1 MKNYLELIPVSAK
14 IHRRQTRMTRWCIV
28 ISVFLISVIFGM
40 ADMFLQSQKNLAIM
54 IDGAWHVA
62 FRELD
67 AEQMAFLS
75 ARPEVKTVTRYAA
88 ANYKLNMDYEV
99 GGVQTVLCGFD
110 ETFFEIYPAAG
121 LLEGSFPKGTE
132 EALVSEGMRNR
143 LGLGIGDEVEMTTPG
158 GSLSFRISGF
168 VEDTSMMLK
177 TDAFGLFVNTDTYL
191 SCFREATL
199 REDFVCY
206 VEFLPHCRIQKA
218 IRDICGQ
225 LHIPEDKVSENA
237 RLMGTLMQSSDHY
250 ILMLYLIAFL
260 LAVLVAVSGMMM
272 ILGSMNS
279 NVAQRTEFF
288 GMMRCLGATGKQ
300 VRRYVRMEAAFWCL
314 KAIPPGLFAS
324 VLTVWGLCRM
334 LKVIT
339 PTWFGE
345 MPGFG
350 VSMPG
355 VFFGAVIGFLTVF
368 FASRTPT
375 RKAAEVS
382 PLTAVSGN
390 ADTVFAAKRAA
401 NTGRMHVE
409 TALGLHHAAG
419 SRKNLILLTSSFA
432 FSIIL
437 FLGFG
442 IGVDFMKHAIKTLR
456 PYTPDV
462 AMISHDN
469 ACSIPDSLYAELKGM
484 EQKGN
489 VGIRRVYG
497 RSFAYD
503 LPVHMQGES
512 KTAMLVSYEAYQF
525 GWAESSLTQGDME
538 SAENGEGILLVEKQ
552 GFVSEPGSEIELETD
567 RGIQRVRVSG
577 VLRDA
582 PFDGGEDVGT
592 IICSEDLFR
601 ELTGETGYTIL
612 DIQLR
617 DRSDETVEKLRSMAG
632 DAYSFSDS
640 RASNRET
647 RAVYFSFALFVYGFL
662 AVVALI
668 AVFHII
674 NSVGMSVSARMRQYG
689 AMRAIGISIR
699 QLQSMIAAE
708 TFAYLAGGMA
718 EGLLVGLPLHYYLYR
733 QAVTQRWG
741 DAWSLPVAECLII
754 AAVMT
759 AAAAAAMLGPVHRIR
774 RMSVVET
781 IGM

>member
-1 MKNYLELIPVSAK
+1 MKNYLDLIPVSAK
-14 IHRRQTRMTRWCIV
+14 VHRRQTRMTRWCIV
-28 ISVFLISVIFGM
+28 ISVFLISAIFGM

-67 AEQMAFLS
+67 EEQMAFLS

-88 ANYKLNMDYEV
+88 ANYKMNMDYEV

-121 LLEGSFPKGTE
+121 LLEGRFPKGTD
-132 EALVSEGMRNR
+132 EALVSESMRNR

-158 GSLSFRISGF
+158 GFLSFRISGF

-177 TDAFGLFVNTDTYL
+177 ADAFGLFVNTDTYL

-225 LHIPEDKVSENA
+225 LHIPEDQVSENA
-237 RLMGTLMQSSDHY
+237 RLMGTLMQSSDHN
-250 ILMLYLIAFL
+250 IWMLYLIAFL

-279 NVAQRTEFF
+279 SVAQRTEFF
-288 GMMRCLGATGKQ
+288 GMMRCLGATTKQ
-300 VRRYVRMEAAFWCL
+300 VRRYVRVEALYWCL
-314 KAIPPGLFAS
+314 KAIPTGLFAS
-324 VLTVWGLCRM
+324 VVTVWALCRM

-355 VFFGAVIGFLTVF
+355 LVFGTLIGLVTVL
-368 FASRTPT
+368 FASRAPA
-375 RKAAEVS
+375 RKASEVS

-390 ADTVFAAKRAA
+390 ADTVFAAKRGAH
-401 NTGRMHVE
+401 TRRMHVE

-442 IGVDFMKHAIKTLR
+442 IGVDFMKHAIVTLR
-456 PYTPDV
+456 PDAPDV
-462 AMISHDN
+462 SIVGPEGAGDIS
-469 ACSIPDSLYAELKGM
+469 DSLIAKLNE
-484 EQKGN
+484 N
-489 VGIRRVYG
+489 PNIRRVF
-497 RSFAYD
+497 RR
-503 LPVHMQGES
+503 V
-512 KTAMLVSYEAYQF
+512 
-525 GWAESSLTQGDME
+525 
-538 SAENGEGILLVEKQ
+538 SAEGAEEN
-552 GFVSEPGSEIELETD
+552 S
-567 RGIQRVRVSG
+567 
-577 VLRDA
+577 
-582 PFDGGEDVGT
+582 
-592 IICSEDLFR
+592 
-601 ELTGETGYTIL
+601 IL

-617 DRSDETVEKLRSMAG
+617 DQSDAVVEEIRSVAG
-632 DAYSFSDS
+632 EAYGFSDS
-640 RASNRET
+640 RESNRET

-668 AVFHII
+668 AAFHII

-699 QLQSMIAAE
+699 QLRTMIAAE
-708 TFAYLAGGMA
+708 TFSYLVGGLV
-718 EGLLVGLPLHYYLYR
+718 EGLLLGLPLHYYLYR
-733 QAVTQRWG
+733 QAITLRWG
-741 DAWSLPVAECLII
+741 DPWRVPVMECIII

-759 AAAAAAMLGPVHRIR
+759 VSAAAAMTGPVRKIR
-774 RMSVVET
+774 EMSVVET

>member
-1 MKNYLELIPVSAK
+1 MKNYLNLIPVSAK
-14 IHRRQTRMTRWCIV
+14 MHLRQTRMTRWCIV
-28 ISVFLISVIFGM
+28 ISVFLISAIFGM

-67 AEQMAFLS
+67 EEQMAFLS
-75 ARPEVKTVTRYAA
+75 ARPEVKTITRYAA
-88 ANYKLNMDYEV
+88 TNYKLNMDYEV

-110 ETFFEIYPAAG
+110 ETFFDIYPAAG
-121 LLEGSFPKGTE
+121 LLEGSFPKGTQ
-132 EALVSEGMRNR
+132 EALVSESMRNR

-177 TDAFGLFVNTDTYL
+177 TDVFGLFVNTDTYL
-191 SCFREATL
+191 SRFREATL

-300 VRRYVRMEAAFWCL
+300 VQRYVRMEAAFWCL

-345 MPGFG
+345 MPRFG
-350 VSMPG
+350 ISMPG
-355 VFFGAVIGFLTVF
+355 VFFGAMIGFLTVLA
-368 FASRTPT
+368 ASRTPA

-390 ADTVFAAKRAA
+390 ADTVLAARRAA

-437 FLGFG
+437 FFGFG
-442 IGVDFMKHAIKTLR
+442 IGVDFMKHAITTLR
-456 PYTPDV
+456 PDAPDV
-462 AMISHDN
+462 SIVGPEGAGD
-469 ACSIPDSLYAELKGM
+469 IPDSLIAKLNE
-484 EQKGN
+484 N
-489 VGIRRVYG
+489 PNIRRVF
-497 RSFAYD
+497 R
-503 LPVHMQGES
+503 
-512 KTAMLVSYEAYQF
+512 
-525 GWAESSLTQGDME
+525 
-538 SAENGEGILLVEKQ
+538 
-552 GFVSEPGSEIELETD
+552 
-567 RGIQRVRVSG
+567 RVSTENA
-577 VLRDA
+577 VENR
-582 PFDGGEDVGT
+582 
-592 IICSEDLFR
+592 
-601 ELTGETGYTIL
+601 IL

-617 DRSDETVEKLRSMAG
+617 DQSDAVVEEIRSAAG
-632 DAYSFSDS
+632 EAYGFSDS
-640 RASNRET
+640 RESNRET

-668 AVFHII
+668 AAFHII
-674 NSVGMSVSARMRQYG
+674 NSIGMSVSARMRQYG

-699 QLQSMIAAE
+699 QLRTMIAAE
-708 TFAYLAGGMA
+708 TLAYLVGGLV
-718 EGLLVGLPLHYYLYR
+718 EGLLLGLPLHYYLYR
-733 QAVTQRWG
+733 QAITLRWG
-741 DAWSLPVAECLII
+741 DAWRVPVMECLII
-754 AAVMT
+754 AVVMT
-759 AAAAAAMLGPVHRIR
+759 VSAAAAMAGPVRRIR
-774 RMSVVET
+774 EMSVVET